1 MHARNRS
8 ILAATA
14 MVILLA
20 ACSPAAASPTP
31 SVEPSTPP
39 ATPAQTPVPS
49 VAPESPDASP
59 EPIGILTV
67 QDGAVVDGPGIPLA
81 DALDGNLAEPILVVG
96 TMVLDADGQLFF
108 TDSVTDAAAPTF
120 GDIRL
125 SVDNYPTDGP
135 TWDLADAGI
144 TGLQE
149 ANGVR
154 FFPDAK
160 FYALIVLDR

>member
-1 MHARNRS
+1 MQARNRP
-8 ILAATA
+8 ILAISTL
-14 MVILLA
+14 VILLA
-20 ACSPAAASPTP
+20 ACSPAAADSTPTP
-31 SVEPSTPP
+31 SGEPSTPI
-39 ATPAQTPVPS
+39 QTPVPS

-59 EPIGILTV
+59 EPIGVLTV
-67 QDGAVVDGPGIPLA
+67 QDGAVVDGPGTPLA

-125 SVDNYPTDGP
+125 AVENYPTGSP
-135 TWDLADAGI
+135 TWDLADAEL

-154 FFPDAK
+154 FFPDSK